1 MATALAP
8 GVTGSISLASPAN
21 NTSADP
27 SRPDQ
32 KSAAY
37 LRMAP
42 RWAKCRA
49 LMAGTD
55 AIREGEED
63 YLPRFENETDD
74 SYSFRQQLVAVANGF
89 ARTVFACVGLVLQ
102 QPPKLGDDMP
112 QAIKDLWE
120 NIDAAGTHGDVFAR
134 ELFLNA
140 MVDGHV
146 GILVDYQNADDPN
159 LDRSRASA
167 AAVPGVPLSDDDERR
182 IGLRPFWVKFEAP
195 DILLMLYELVNSV
208 RTLTLLILRET
219 VDRRKP
225 PFGIETVTRYRIYAL
240 TGAVVS
246 YEVWETTDGQSTP
259 RKNGETRTMRNV
271 VRIPFVFFPAGQKL
285 GPGETKP
292 PLLDLADL
300 NIEHHQI
307 KTDIRN
313 LESRACVPTPV
324 RIGAQPILDESDPRV
339 VAGEASVG
347 DYPPLVLGPGNTI
360 EAPHIE
366 GIANPVYWLTPDVSV
381 LEPAMK
387 TLANNEAAQ
396 GAAGLAFLTP
406 ETRAAETAEA
416 KRIDS
421 TAQNATLSS
430 VARNGQDALETAA
443 GFTGDYLRVTAGSV
457 TVNVDFE
464 QTVMD
469 APTIGALGSL
479 AANGKLSIETLLT
492 LLEKGKILADGFD
505 IPAELERI
513 LKENAPPPTDPN
525 ADSLPDGSPPGGKRP
540 TKATITDT
548 ATGKTH
554 TIVTE

>member
-8 GVTGSISLASPAN
+8 GVTGSIGLTAS
-21 NTSADP
+21 TGDP
-27 SRPDQ
+27 NRPDQ

-37 LRMAP
+37 LRMES
-42 RWAKCRA
+42 RWTKCRA

-55 AIREGEED
+55 AIRDGGED
-63 YLPRFENETDD
+63 YLPRFEDETDD
-74 SYSFRQQLVAVANGF
+74 SYAFRQQLVAVANGY
-89 ARTVFACVGLVLQ
+89 ARTVFATVGLILQ
-102 QPPKLGDDMP
+102 QPPTLGDDMP
-112 QAIKDLWE
+112 KAFVDLWE
-120 NIDAAGTHGDVFAR
+120 NIDAAGTHGDVFTR

-146 GILVDYQNADDPN
+146 GILVDYQNADDPA

-167 AAVPGVPLSDDDERR
+167 AAVPGVQLSSDDERR
-182 IGLRPFWVKFEAP
+182 LGLRPFWVKFEAP
-195 DILLMLYELVNSV
+195 DILLMLYEPINSV

-219 VDRRKP
+219 FDRKRP
-225 PFGIETVTRYRIYAL
+225 PFGIETVTRYRIYSLA
-240 TGAVVS
+240 GATVS
-246 YEVWETTDGQSTP
+246 YEVWEATAAVSNPQPVGT
-259 RKNGETRTMRNV
+259 TRTMRNV
-271 VRIPFVFFPAGQKL
+271 TQIPFVWFPAGQKL

-324 RIGAQPILDESDPRV
+324 RIGAQPITDAQDPRV
-339 VAGEASVG
+339 VDGTAAVG

-366 GIANPVYWLTPDVSV
+366 GVSNPVYWLTPDVTV

-443 GFTGDYLRVTAGSV
+443 GFTAAYLNETAGSI
-457 TVNVDFE
+457 TVNTDFE
-464 QTVMD
+464 RTVMD
-469 APTIGALGSL
+469 AATIGALGTL
-479 AANGKLSIETLLT
+479 AANGKLSIETLLG

-505 IPAELERI
+505 VQAELSRI
-513 LKENAPPPTDPN
+513 LTENASPATDPN
-525 ADSLPDGSPPGGKRP
+525 GEPLPDSSPPGGTRP
-540 TKATITDT
+540 KKVTVRDKAGNVTQTLETD
-548 ATGKTH
+548 
-554 TIVTE
+554 